1 MTGMKK
7 PWKCPKCGREFEKT
21 NQQHSC
27 VIYPLDRHFTGKE
40 EIARPLY
47 NRLKENIEKGIG
59 PVKVESLPCCIHF
72 VVAHSAY
79 TFAAV
84 YALKGKIRVHF
95 GSDREIK
102 SPRID
107 KSAKTSA
114 SKYMH
119 SVNISSEKEMD
130 GELMSWLKEAYNMK
144 K

>member
-1 MTGMKK
+1 MGNL
-7 PWKCPKCGREFEKT
+7 WKCGKCGREFEKK

-27 VIYPLDRHFTGKE
+27 TCYPLERHFKGKE
-40 EIARPLY
+40 KVAKPLY
-47 NRLKENIEKGIG
+47 DRLKANIERSIG

-84 YALKGKIRVHF
+84 YALRDRIRIHF
-95 GSDREIK
+95 GSGHEIR

-114 SKYMH
+114 SKYML
-119 SVNISSEKEMD
+119 SIDISGEREID
-130 GELMSWLKEAYNMK
+130 GELMSWMKEAYNLK
-144 K
+144 NAK